1 MTDAFIGLGSNLGD
15 SVALLNEA
23 RAALASL
30 PQTRLIAVSPLYR
43 SAPIGPQDQPDFFNA
58 VVQIDTRLDAPSL
71 LVTLQQIEQQ
81 AGRLRLRHWGE
92 RTLDLDILLYG
103 NQSIDLPDLQ
113 VPHPRLHQR
122 AFVLMPL
129 LDIAAQITL
138 PDGTALAPYCATV
151 EDQPIC
157 QYSDDRWSLIP

>member
-15 SVALLNEA
+15 SVALLCEA
-23 RAALASL
+23 RATLASL

-58 VVQIDTRLDAPSL
+58 VVRIDTRLDPSSL
-71 LVTLQQIEQQ
+71 LVALQKIEQQ
-81 AGRLRLRHWGE
+81 AGRVRLRHWGE

-103 NQSIDLPDLQ
+103 NQRIDHPDLQ

-122 AFVLMPL
+122 AFVLKPL
-129 LDIAAQITL
+129 LDIAAEITL
-138 PDGTALAPYCATV
+138 PDGTALAPYCTTV

>member
-15 SVALLNEA
+15 SVALLSKA
-23 RAALASL
+23 RAALGSL
-30 PQTRLIAVSPLYR
+30 PQSRLTGISPLYR
-43 SAPIGPQDQPDFFNA
+43 SAPVGPQDQPDFLNA
-58 VVQIDTRLDAPSL
+58 VARVDTRLDPSSL
-71 LVTLQQIEQQ
+71 LVALQQIEQR
-81 AGRLRLRHWGE
+81 AGRVRLRHWGE

-103 NQSIDLPDLQ
+103 NQRIDQPDLQ

-122 AFVLMPL
+122 AFVLKPL
-129 LDIAAQITL
+129 LDIDAEITL

-157 QYSDDRWSLIP
+157 LYSDDRWSLIP